1 MRGFQCALLT
11 ILKIKQMVFLPLAG
25 VLTAEGAG
33 GEDDGCDKHFAGGR
47 LGARRGTSDSD
58 WQEFRDPR
66 GSLALTGKPCGRRG
80 RK

>member
-1 MRGFQCALLT
+1 MCLTYHLKDKADGLPALGGGTHSL
-11 ILKIKQMVFLPLAG
+11 G
-25 VLTAEGAG
+25 EGAG

-47 LGARRGTSDSD
+47 LGASRGTSDSD
-58 WQEFRDPR
+58 WREFRDPR